1 MYTQSHVKTIMEA
14 DVYQSVRVDMCLSGN
29 SCVALQSN
37 GFVAKFS
44 RKRLKKVVFL
54 LKCELLVL
62 TWRKQQWKIF
72 IVESFYG
79 CPACFCLLFF

>member
-44 RKRLKKVVFL
+44 RKKGK
-54 LKCELLVL
+54 
-62 TWRKQQWKIF
+62 
-72 IVESFYG
+72 G
-79 CPACFCLLFF
+79 